1 MKNNKEIE
9 KTEYLIR
16 KLERGIKVAHKN
28 RLLTNEPGVDYDF
41 IISNYVGEIKELR
54 DKLEGLTGRR
64 QPNVPKWP
72 V

>member
-1 MKNNKEIE
+1 M
-9 KTEYLIR
+9 
-16 KLERGIKVAHKN
+16 AHKN
-28 RLLTNEPGVDYDF
+28 RLLINEPGLDYDF
-41 IISNYVGEIKELR
+41 IISNYVEEIKELR

>member
-1 MKNNKEIE
+1 MAQHILLKE
-9 KTEYLIR
+9 R
-16 KLERGIKVAHKN
+16 QNIKDQLHDLQESGYAYIPN
-28 RLLTNEPGVDYDF
+28 ALTDN
-41 IISNYVGEIKELR
+41 EIKELR